1 MYLTKA
7 FSHSILERNSLCIA
21 ISLLTVDIISQKP
34 PFFNILRLL
43 FTFISKKQKISRL
56 NRLIYCEMIFTF
68 LFSLKSLVVILSS
81 GSTEMHYGANKQNRT
96 ADLRVTNPLL
106 YQLSYIGKYSLL
118 LIYTTLTTFKI
129 LFLLSILS
137 NFSIKMVTQ
146 NLSNIIEKL

>member
-1 MYLTKA
+1 MILVYLTKS
-7 FSHSILERNSLCIA
+7 FSHLIFESNSFWIV
-21 ISLLTVDIISQKP
+21 ISFLTVDIISQNP

-81 GSTEMHYGANKQNRT
+81 GSTKTHYGATKQNRT

-106 YQLSYIGKYSLL
+106 YQLSYSGTFSFAVLGTVLL
-118 LIYTTLTTFKI
+118 AAFAFLGTVLFTKSI
-129 LFLLSILS
+129 LF
-137 NFSIKMVTQ
+137 
-146 NLSNIIEKL
+146 